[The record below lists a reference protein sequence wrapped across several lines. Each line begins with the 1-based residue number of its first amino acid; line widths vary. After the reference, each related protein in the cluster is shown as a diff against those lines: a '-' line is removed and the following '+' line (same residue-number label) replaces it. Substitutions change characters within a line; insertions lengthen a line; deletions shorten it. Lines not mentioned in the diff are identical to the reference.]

1 LNQIKPKNCSLETGA
16 NIGRSEQTVGL
27 LKSNGTEM
35 VIGGTQ
41 AVSTGQTVNSAA
53 NALIPKKKREEDNQ
67 QQR

>member
-1 LNQIKPKNCSLETGA
+1 MPEQGKTNIHIGTTTG
-16 NIGRSEQTVGL
+16 GRSEQTVGL